1 MNLLGLPVHRTV
13 DVTDNVALM
22 SILFSY
28 YLFNRPSAV
37 VLPTFLTKLMIV
49 IASFAFIATTLPSR
63 KLRKYEAINKQYTF
77 GFPKR
82 ELVSRLNMLQLKEI
96 YNLNKLSG
104 QIDFDSKTNIFHY
117 HGNTDTLAV
126 LLDHEQINNSDT
138 ITYKSSFAEVMI
150 IDKGETSILQ
160 LVNVYRHNPVFKEK
174 DYRFKAIKTFEKR
187 VINKLN
193 KYR

>member
-1 MNLLGLPVHRTV
+1 METTKKLGHPAFILSVLMLIINDWYLKQNFHNEITGKLSDFAGLFSLPFLLSSFYPKWNRHFHISISVFFIIWKSTFSQPAIDLMNLLGLPVHRTV

-96 YNLNKLSG
+96 YNLNK
-104 QIDFDSKTNIFHY
+104 
-117 HGNTDTLAV
+117 
-126 LLDHEQINNSDT
+126 
-138 ITYKSSFAEVMI
+138 
-150 IDKGETSILQ
+150 
-160 LVNVYRHNPVFKEK
+160 
-174 DYRFKAIKTFEKR
+174 
-187 VINKLN
+187 
-193 KYR
+193 